1 MGKLVRAGTGFVEL
15 DPNFEPEKWVDEGDP
30 HTKGD
35 RKELREALDL
45 TQDEEVMGQLLNE
58 LRNEPAGMREKLMG
72 IEAEAMGIDDDSSEA
87 RQQALKRRV
96 DGQMVLSN
104 LSLSDL
110 PEYAQKILR
119 RRA

>member
-1 MGKLVRAGTGFVEL
+1 MGKSVRAGTGFVEL

-35 RKELREALDL
+35 RKDLREALDI
-45 TQDEEVMGQLLNE
+45 TQDKVVMDQLLNE

-72 IEAEAMGIDDDSSEA
+72 IEAEAMGIGDDSSEGQ
-87 RQQALKRRV
+87 QQALKRRV
-96 DGQMVLSN
+96 DRQMVLSN

-119 RRA
+119 GHA